1 MLQKTYNPRLA
12 ESVWWN
18 LLLLT
23 VGGAIS
29 ALCLQ
34 CVAPQHEFVAGGV
47 MGVALLVDRWT
58 SGIFP
63 ASAWY
68 LIITVPITVW
78 GYFFVSRRFLLY
90 TAYGSLVTSCMGIFF
105 DHIGYTVALD
115 NELYA
120 AVLGGVLLGAG
131 GGIMLR
137 SLGSG
142 GGLDII
148 SVVLKQRWNI
158 AIGQF
163 SFFFNA
169 VLFVVACLCG
179 TPFEKIIASIIMMFI
194 SSSVLE
200 YVLGLFNHR
209 KLVLVISDRGEEI
222 GEAILVTERF
232 GATMLR
238 GKGAYSGR
246 DREILL
252 TVTNNV
258 ALKRLENLVYSIDPH
273 ALFIVENTFYVS
285 GGQFARR
292 AS

>member
-1 MLQKTYNPRLA
+1 MLQQTYNPRLSEA
-12 ESVWWN
+12 VWWN
-18 LLLLT
+18 LFLLT
-23 VGGAIS
+23 IGGMLM

-34 CVAPQHEFVAGGV
+34 CLAPQHGFLAGGV
-47 MGVALLVDRWT
+47 MGISLLVDTWT
-58 SGIFP
+58 GNILPVSF
-63 ASAWY
+63 WY
-68 LIITVPITVW
+68 LLISIPIFVW
-78 GYFFVSRRFLLY
+78 GFFFVTHRFLLY
-90 TAYGSLVTSCMGIFF
+90 TAYGTLVTSCTGLVLRHF
-105 DHIGYTVALD
+105 DIVLVVN

-120 AVLGGVLLGAG
+120 AVVGGVLLGAG
-131 GGIMLR
+131 SGIMLR

-163 SFFFNA
+163 SFMFNA
-169 VLFVVACLCG
+169 CLFTVACLCG
-179 TPFEKIIASIIMMFI
+179 TPFEKIVASIIMMFI
-194 SSSVLE
+194 FANVLE
-200 YVLGLFNHR
+200 YVLCLFNNR
-209 KLVLVISDRGEEI
+209 KFVLIISDRGEEI
-222 GEAILVTERF
+222 SEAILVTERF

-238 GKGAYSGR
+238 GKGAYSGTDR
-246 DREILL
+246 DILL

-258 ALKRLENLVYSIDPH
+258 ALKRLENLVYSIDPR